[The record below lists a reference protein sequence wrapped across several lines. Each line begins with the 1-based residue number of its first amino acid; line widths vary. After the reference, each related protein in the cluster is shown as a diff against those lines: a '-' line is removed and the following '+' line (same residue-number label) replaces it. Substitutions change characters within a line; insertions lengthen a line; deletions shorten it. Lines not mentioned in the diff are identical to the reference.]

1 MLKTIRLCA
10 GTTVVRA
17 LETAQGKP
25 ISTLGMKL
33 MKKAYVKAI
42 ESNYRFYGF
51 GDSTLII

>member
-1 MLKTIRLCA
+1 MLKTIRLCYA
-10 GTTVVRA
+10 GTTVVRV

-42 ESNYRFYGF
+42 ESNLNNIKE
-51 GDSTLII
+51 TL